1 MRQFSISF
9 FYCPMSWLIWSIVS
23 ITFDIRKPRSV
34 NDIFGAWLRGFQY
47 KQRNCVLLGVAVVCW
62 AIWLSRNDVV
72 FQRSKPN
79 SCLLLIFRGAFWI
92 RSWSVLTKEEKM
104 SSLLLGSRS
113 LEMTALEIFNKFG
126 WNTSRRLTN

>member
-1 MRQFSISF
+1 
-9 FYCPMSWLIWSIVS
+9 MSWLIWSIVS

-79 SCLLLIFRGAFWI
+79 SCLLLIFRGAFGSGAG
-92 RSWSVLTKEEKM
+92 RS
-104 SSLLLGSRS
+104 
-113 LEMTALEIFNKFG
+113 
-126 WNTSRRLTN
+126 